1 MKRRYQTIVGIGV
14 VVVIVIG
21 LHSIGVLR
29 PIENVVVQLFYRGA
43 KFAYDSEVGN
53 NSSDTINQKLGNTF
67 DPELIQAVCN
77 IDTAENS
84 LLKEENEE
92 LRKQLDFFSK
102 NDFSHVGA
110 EVIGRTVD
118 PLGTVITINRGKK
131 DGVVPTNPVIIG
143 EGVLVGTVIETFEHT
158 SYVRLINDNQSRVGA
173 TLLNKERTIGL
184 VEGGYDIGVQMN
196 FIPQNEVVSPGDI
209 VVTSGL
215 TDNMPRGFTIGRV
228 EFVEK
233 QPLEPFQ
240 QAILDPLADLSYLTM
255 VSVVITTSTNYATQ
269 E

>member
-1 MKRRYQTIVGIGV
+1 MKRRHQTMIGIGI
-14 VVVIVIG
+14 VIVIVVVLQLVG
-21 LHSIGVLR
+21 ALR
-29 PIENVVVQLFYRGA
+29 PIENLIVNLFFNGTQ
-43 KFAYDSEVGN
+43 FAYESEVGN
-53 NSSDTINQKLGNTF
+53 NGAHSVNQRLDDTF

-77 IDTAENS
+77 IETAENV
-84 LLKEENEE
+84 LIKEENEE
-92 LRKQLDFFSK
+92 LRKQLNFFSK
-102 NDFSHVGA
+102 NNLVHIGA

-118 PLGTVITINRGKK
+118 PLSTVVTINRGKK
-131 DGVVPTNPVIIG
+131 DGVISTNPVIVG
-143 EGVLVGTVIETFEHT
+143 EGVLVGTVIETFDHI

-173 TLLNKERTIGL
+173 TLLNKDHTIGL

-215 TDNMPRGFTIGRV
+215 TENMPRGFTIGRV

-240 QAILDPLADLSYLTM
+240 QAILDPLADLSYLTI
-255 VSVVITTSTNYATQ
+255 VSVVITTSTYVT

>member
-1 MKRRYQTIVGIGV
+1 MKRRYQTMIGISIVILI
-14 VVVIVIG
+14 VIV
-21 LHSIGVLR
+21 LR
-29 PIENVVVQLFYRGA
+29 LVGALRTIENMIVNLFFNGA
-43 KFAYDSEVGN
+43 KFTYESEIGN
-53 NSSDTINQKLGNTF
+53 NTLNSINQRLDDTF
-67 DPELIQAVCN
+67 DPELIKAVCN
-77 IDTAENS
+77 IETAENT
-84 LLKEENEE
+84 LIKEENEE

-102 NDFSHVGA
+102 NNFVHIGA

-118 PLGTVITINRGKK
+118 PLSTVITINRGKK
-131 DGVVPTNPVIIG
+131 DGVIPTNPVIVG
-143 EGVLVGTVIETFEHT
+143 EGVLIGSVIETFDHI

-173 TLLNKERTIGL
+173 TLLNKDRTIGL

-215 TDNMPRGFTIGRV
+215 TENMPRGFTIGRV

-240 QAILDPLADLSYLTM
+240 QAILDPLADLSYLTI
-255 VSVVITTSTNYATQ
+255 VSVVITTSTYVTEQ
-269 E
+269 

>member
-1 MKRRYQTIVGIGV
+1 MIGIGIVIVLVIVLQLVGI
-14 VVVIVIG
+14 
-21 LHSIGVLR
+21 LR
-29 PIENVVVQLFYRGA
+29 PIENMMVNVFFNGA
-43 KFAYDSEVGN
+43 QFAYQSEVGN
-53 NSSDTINQKLGNTF
+53 NGANSINQRLNDTF

-77 IDTAENS
+77 IETAENV
-84 LLKEENEE
+84 LIKEENEE

-102 NDFSHVGA
+102 NDLIHIGA

-118 PLGTVITINRGKK
+118 PLSTVITINRGKK
-131 DGVVPTNPVIIG
+131 DGVIPTNPVIVG
-143 EGVLVGTVIETFEHT
+143 EGVLVGTVIETFDHM

-173 TLLNKERTIGL
+173 TLLNKDHTIGL

-215 TDNMPRGFTIGRV
+215 TENMPRGFTIGRV

-255 VSVVITTSTNYATQ
+255 VSVVITTSTYVTAQ
-269 E
+269 